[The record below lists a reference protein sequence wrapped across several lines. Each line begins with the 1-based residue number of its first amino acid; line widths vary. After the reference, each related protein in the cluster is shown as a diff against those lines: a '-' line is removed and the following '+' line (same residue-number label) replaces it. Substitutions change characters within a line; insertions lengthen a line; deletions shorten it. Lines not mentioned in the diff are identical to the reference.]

1 MECGSSNLI
10 GPQNLIGNGT
20 IRRCDFDGMS
30 MALLEEVYLCEAFF
44 DVSLCSRYHL
54 GSQFTSCFLKDVRP
68 SAPAL
73 CLPRCHHS
81 PLHDDNG

>member
-1 MECGSSNLI
+1 MILLQPYGSQGVECGSSNLI

-44 DVSLCSRYHL
+44 DVSY
-54 GSQFTSCFLKDVRP
+54 
-68 SAPAL
+68 A
-73 CLPRCHHS
+73 
-81 PLHDDNG
+81 